1 MWIHKIELFN
11 FKSYQHQAFEFPQ
24 PRAGRNIVL
33 IGGMNGYGKTSILE
47 ALYLGLYGKEAVEH
61 LGRAGLKDDVGYRKF
76 LERALHGTAIR
87 TGRDSMWV
95 KVQISQSVAESF
107 EVTRKW
113 FFSRSGDWTGEDEVV
128 IYEVRDGI
136 RGRAIPAERLPEILD
151 KRFIPAHVAPFFFF
165 DGEEVKKLADQ
176 SRGDQIKGGIE
187 GLLGVVLL
195 RKLKKRLEEFQAN
208 RSQGVSV
215 MDEQKHREMFESL
228 SQHEREFEEAER
240 KHRDIDVAVSTLKS
254 RRSDLLNRTM
264 QLGAGGG
271 DIASAADIVAQQK
284 DAESDLKATEDALDD
299 VVSSKLPF
307 HLVAREVLEKLSTQV
322 HKEIARENW
331 DARKRNLEPEKAK
344 FIGTFYATTEP
355 PLEPALTAEQAVAL
369 QARLNAAWES
379 LFYPMPDGCAESI
392 VHDYLGSKREV
403 VLHAM
408 DGLRMGAQ
416 DVLGLVAKREMLQ
429 KKIRDLVNRYTKIEG
444 VDRDGTLAKLN
455 AELTAVN
462 STLDQRQK
470 DLGDVERQMQG
481 LKGSIDQERAVYSRE
496 HEKFVQANPVKSM
509 VGRAERVCGLIGE
522 LIPQLYALKVEQLGA
537 AMTSVYVKLAHKNQ
551 VHRIDI
557 DETGQTR
564 ILSRE
569 GDEIPFDKSAGENQ
583 VFATALLAG
592 LANIS
597 GIDAPLVVDT
607 PLGRL
612 DSTHRANILRYWVS
626 DKKRQVILLSQDK
639 EIDRDTYAT
648 LEPNVGKTY
657 LLLHQEIGN
666 GVGKTVASENDY
678 FEELVE

>member
-1 MWIHKIELFN
+1 MWIAKIELFN

-24 PRAGRNIVL
+24 PRGGRNIVL

-47 ALYLGLYGKEAVEH
+47 ALYLGLYGKESVEH

-76 LERALHGTAIR
+76 LERALHGTALR
-87 TGRDSMWV
+87 NGRDSMWV
-95 KVQISQSVAESF
+95 KVQINQSAAEGL
-107 EVTRKW
+107 EITRKW

-136 RGRAIPAERLPEILD
+136 RGRTISAERLSELLD
-151 KRFIPAHVAPFFFF
+151 QRFIPAHVAPFFFF

-176 SRGDQIKGGIE
+176 SRADQIKGGIE

-208 RSQGVSV
+208 RSGGMSV
-215 MDEQKHREMFESL
+215 MDEQKHRELFETL
-228 SQHEREFEEAER
+228 SRHERENEDAE
-240 KHRDIDVAVSTLKS
+240 KKYRDLDETVKS
-254 RRSDLLNRTM
+254 LQARRSDLTNRM
-264 QLGAGGG
+264 LQLGAGAG
-271 DIASAADIVAQQK
+271 DVASVSDVVKQQA
-284 DAESDLKATEDALDD
+284 DAETDLKATEDALDSI
-299 VVSSKLPF
+299 VATKLPF
-307 HLVAREVLEKLSTQV
+307 HLVAQDVLEDLSKQMRE
-322 HKEIARENW
+322 EIARENW
-331 DARKRNLEPEKAK
+331 DARKQNLEPEKAK
-344 FIGTFYATTEP
+344 FIDTFYATAEP
-355 PLEPALTAEQAVAL
+355 PMRPSLTPEQEVAL
-369 QARLNAAWES
+369 QARLNAAWAS
-379 LFYPMPDGCAESI
+379 LFYPRPEGCADI
-392 VHDYLGSKREV
+392 IMHDYLGAKRIALLE
-403 VLHAM
+403 AM

-416 DVLGLVAKREMLQ
+416 DVLGLVAKREALQ
-429 KKIRDLVNRYTKIEG
+429 KRIRELTNRYAKIEG

-455 AELTAVN
+455 AELTGVN
-462 STLDQRQK
+462 ATLDQKQRE
-470 DLGDVERQMQG
+470 LGDVERQMHG
-481 LKGSIDQERAVYSRE
+481 VKGSIDQERALYARE

-509 VGRAERVCGLIGE
+509 VGRAERVCGLISD
-522 LIPQLYALKVEQLGA
+522 LIPKLYALKVTQLA
-537 AMTSVYVKLAHKNQ
+537 DAMTDVYKKLAHKNQ

-564 ILSRE
+564 VLSRE

-612 DSTHRANILRYWVS
+612 DSTHRANILNYWVS

-639 EIDRDTYAT
+639 EIDRETYAR
-648 LEPNVGKTY
+648 LDPSVGKTY
-657 LLLHQEIGN
+657 LLQHSEIGN
-666 GVGKTVASENDY
+666 GVGRTMALENDY

>member
-1 MWIHKIELFN
+1 MWITKIELFN
-11 FKSYQHQAFEFPQ
+11 FKSYQHQSFDFPE
-24 PRAGRNIVL
+24 PSGGRNIVL

-47 ALYLGLYGKEAVEH
+47 ALYLGLYGKESVEH

-95 KVQISQSVAESF
+95 KVQINQSPAEGF

-113 FFSRSGDWTGEDEVV
+113 FFSRAGDWTGEDEVV

-136 RGRAIPAERLPEILD
+136 RGRAVPAERLSELLD
-151 KRFIPAHVAPFFFF
+151 QRFIPAHIAPFFFF

-176 SRGDQIKGGIE
+176 SRVDQIKSGIE

-208 RSQGVSV
+208 RSSGVSV
-215 MDEQKHREMFESL
+215 MDEQAHRDLFEAL
-228 SQHEREFEEAER
+228 SQHEREFEDADK
-240 KHRDIDVAVSTLKS
+240 KHRDLKDS
-254 RRSDLLNRTM
+254 VKSLQSQRTDLTNRMM
-264 QLGAGGG
+264 QLGAGAG
-271 DIASAADIVAQQK
+271 DVASVSDVVKQQA
-284 DAESDLKATEDALDD
+284 DAETELKATEDALDD
-299 VVSSKLPF
+299 VVASKLPF
-307 HLVAREVLEKLSTQV
+307 HLVDREVMDSLYKQV
-322 HKEIARENW
+322 REEIGREDW
-331 DARKRNLEPEKAK
+331 DNRKKSLEPEKAK
-344 FIGTFYATTEP
+344 FIGTFYATEEP
-355 PLEPALTAEQAVAL
+355 PLQPELTPDQEAAL

-379 LFYPMPDGCAESI
+379 LFYPMPEGCAEVI
-392 VHDYLGSKREV
+392 VHDYLGSKRAA
-403 VLHAM
+403 LLQAM
-408 DGLRMGAQ
+408 DGLRLGAG
-416 DVLGLVAKREMLQ
+416 DVLGLVAKRESLQ
-429 KKIRDLVNRYTKIEG
+429 KKIRELINRYSKIEG

-455 AELTAVN
+455 SELLRVNAEL
-462 STLDQRQK
+462 DQKQR
-470 DLGDVERQMQG
+470 DLGDIERQIQG
-481 LKGSIDQERAVYSRE
+481 LKGAIDQERALYVRE

-509 VGRAERVCGLIGE
+509 VGRADRVCSLISE
-522 LIPQLYALKVEQLGA
+522 LIPQLYALKVKQLA
-537 AMTSVYVKLAHKNQ
+537 EAMTDVYRKLAHKNQ
-551 VHRIDI
+551 VHHIDI

-612 DSTHRANILRYWVS
+612 DSSHRANILKYWVS

-639 EIDRDTYAT
+639 EIDRETFAV
-648 LEPNVGKTY
+648 LERNVGKVY
-657 LLLHQEIGN
+657 LLQHSDIGS
-666 GVGKTVASENDY
+666 GIGRTVAVENEY
-678 FEELVE
+678 FEELVV

>member
-1 MWIHKIELFN
+1 MWIAKIELFN

-24 PRAGRNIVL
+24 PRGGRNIVL
-33 IGGMNGYGKTSILE
+33 IGGMNGYGKTSVLE
-47 ALYLGLYGKEAVEH
+47 ALYLGLYGKESVEH

-95 KVQISQSVAESF
+95 KVQINQSIAEGL
-107 EVTRKW
+107 EITRKW
-113 FFSRSGDWTGEDEVV
+113 FFNRSGDWTGEDEVV

-136 RGRAIPAERLPEILD
+136 RGRAVPAERLPELLD
-151 KRFIPAHVAPFFFF
+151 QRFIPAHVAPFFFF

-176 SRGDQIKGGIE
+176 SRADQIRSGIE

-208 RSQGVSV
+208 RSIGVSV
-215 MDEQKHREMFESL
+215 MDEQKHRELFETL
-228 SQHEREFEEAER
+228 SHHEREYEDAEK
-240 KHRDIDVAVSTLKS
+240 KHRDLDESVKNLQA
-254 RRSDLLNRTM
+254 RRTDLTNRM
-264 QLGAGGG
+264 LQLGAGAG
-271 DIASAADIVAQQK
+271 DVASVSDVVKQQA
-284 DAESDLKATEDALDD
+284 DAETELKATEDALDD
-299 VVSSKLPF
+299 VVATKLPF
-307 HLVAREVLEKLSTQV
+307 HLVAREVLADLSKQV
-322 HKEIARENW
+322 REEIARESW
-331 DARKRNLEPEKAK
+331 DARKKNLEPEKAK

-355 PLEPALTAEQAVAL
+355 PLQPELTSDQEAAL

-379 LFYPMPDGCAESI
+379 LFYPMPDGCADTI
-392 VHDYLGSKREV
+392 VHAYLGAKRTA
-403 VLHAM
+403 LLQSM

-416 DVLGLVAKREMLQ
+416 DVLGLVAKREALQ
-429 KKIRDLVNRYTKIEG
+429 KKIRELINRYAKIEG

-455 AELTAVN
+455 VELTGVN
-462 STLDQRQK
+462 VTLDQKQRE
-470 DLGDVERQMQG
+470 LGDVERHMQG
-481 LKGSIDQERAVYSRE
+481 VKGSIDQERALYARE

-509 VGRAERVCGLIGE
+509 VGRAERVCSLISD
-522 LIPQLYALKVEQLGA
+522 LIPKLYTLKVEQLA
-537 AMTSVYVKLAHKNQ
+537 DAMTDVYKKLAHKNL

-564 ILSRE
+564 VLSRE
-569 GDEIPFDKSAGENQ
+569 GEEIPFDKSAGENQ
-583 VFATALLAG
+583 VFATSLLAG

-597 GIDAPLVVDT
+597 GLDAPLVVDT

-612 DSTHRANILRYWVS
+612 DSSHRANILKYWVS

-639 EIDRDTYAT
+639 EIDRETYAA
-648 LEPNVGKTY
+648 LDPNVGKTY
-657 LLLHQEIGN
+657 LLQHSEIGS
-666 GVGKTVASENDY
+666 GVGRTTALENDY